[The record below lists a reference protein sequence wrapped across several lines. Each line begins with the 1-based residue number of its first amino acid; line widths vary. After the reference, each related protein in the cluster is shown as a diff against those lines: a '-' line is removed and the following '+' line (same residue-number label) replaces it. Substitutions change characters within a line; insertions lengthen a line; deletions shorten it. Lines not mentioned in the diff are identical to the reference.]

1 MSYKNEMACGVVLF
15 GLHMLG
21 GIVACSGLFLVIFMN
36 GQELQGMGDGRSIGY
51 LVICAGLCLSIVG
64 LLLMRS
70 LKERVIRP
78 KGCE

>member
-21 GIVACSGLFLVIFMN
+21 GIVACTGLFLVILMN
-36 GQELQGMGDGRSIGY
+36 GQELQGMGDSRIIGY
-51 LVICAGLCLSIVG
+51 LIICAGLCLSIAG

-70 LKERVIRP
+70 LKDRGLRP
-78 KGCE
+78 KGWE